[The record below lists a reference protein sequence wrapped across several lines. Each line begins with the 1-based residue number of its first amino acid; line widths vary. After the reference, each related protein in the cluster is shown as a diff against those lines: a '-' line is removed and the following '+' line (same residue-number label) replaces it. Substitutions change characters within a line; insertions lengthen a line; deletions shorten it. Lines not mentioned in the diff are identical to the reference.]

1 MEEGTS
7 VSPNARAR
15 AYEKRRY
22 EKWQAK
28 QQERLAKRRRRRQVL
43 FAGGAVVAVIALVA
57 GAFFLFGDDDSAP
70 PAASPTPVD
79 NACPPVTV
87 KPPESPKQFDK
98 VPAKTDAAGK
108 TFNLTLATTCGDVTM
123 SLDGTKAPQAVSS
136 LVFLAKQG
144 FFDGS
149 KCHRLTTE
157 NIYVLQCGDP
167 TGSGQGGP
175 GYDFGPV
182 ENAPK
187 DAVYPA
193 GTVAMARAASP
204 DSQGSQFFLVYQD
217 STIAPND
224 PAGYT
229 VMGKITS
236 GLDVVTKVAEGGTV
250 DGGGD
255 GEPKRAVSIKGTT
268 VAPG

>member
-1 MEEGTS
+1 MFVTGF
-7 VSPNARAR
+7 PAA
-15 AYEKRRY
+15 A
-22 EKWQAK
+22 
-28 QQERLAKRRRRRQVL
+28 
-43 FAGGAVVAVIALVA
+43 FATNCYLVA
-57 GAFFLFGDDDSAP
+57 AAFMLLRDDE
-70 PAASPTPVD
+70 
-79 NACPPVTV
+79 PPVTAAPTPTGDGV
-87 KPPESPKQFDK
+87 CPAVTVQPPKSPKQFEK
-98 VPAKTDAAGK
+98 VPPKSDAAGR
-108 TFNLTLATTCGDVTM
+108 TFDVTLATTCGDVTM
-123 SLDGTKAPQAVSS
+123 QLDGAKAPQAVAS
-136 LVFLAKQG
+136 LTFLAKQG

-167 TGSGQGGP
+167 TGSGSGGP
-175 GYDFGPV
+175 GYEFGPV

-193 GTVAMARAASP
+193 GTVAMARAQSP
-204 DSQGSQFFLVYQD
+204 DSQGSQFFLVYKD
-217 STIAPND
+217 SEIAKGDPN
-224 PAGYT
+224 GYT

-236 GLDVVTKVAEGGTV
+236 GLDVVTKVADGGTV